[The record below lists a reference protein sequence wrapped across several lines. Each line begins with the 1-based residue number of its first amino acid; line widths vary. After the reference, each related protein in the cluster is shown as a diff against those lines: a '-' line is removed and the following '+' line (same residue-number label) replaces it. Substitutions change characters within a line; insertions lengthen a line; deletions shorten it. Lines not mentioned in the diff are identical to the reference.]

1 MFLEF
6 YHLRQQPFGV
16 TPDPAYLYLSP
27 THREALDSLLSG
39 IKEGRG
45 FFALIAEPGMGKTTT
60 LYQLLDELHDSARTV
75 FLFQTQCNS
84 REFFQ
89 YLLNELGVD
98 TKGMDLVSMHGKLNE
113 ILFAE
118 MIAGRRFVLIVDEA
132 QNLEDSVLETVRLL
146 SNFETSYAKMLQIV
160 LAGQPQ
166 LSDKLAQPQL
176 AQLRQRLA
184 VRAQL
189 DALSAGETA
198 NYVEHR
204 LKIAGYSGAPLFS
217 PEAMAL
223 IAKRSRGVPRAINH
237 ICYSA
242 LVTAC
247 SKGMETVPP
256 EIVDETASRLG
267 FEIAPEGPVPSIAA
281 ELVHSLS
288 PAIVA
293 SVVAHADQLEVEPP
307 EVDQPQV
314 NQPELGQPETHPPET
329 APVAL
334 AETPAEDALQPCLQS
349 STPEVALPSAVAEPA
364 QRSAFTLTYEPEKR
378 FRFPRWASRAL
389 LVAGVLVLGGFSLT
403 AFMLRLGVSEEE
415 KTPKVSPSP
424 QPLPRPV
431 QPTRTTPSAVTPNT
445 ESEPAKAP
453 LPAPLQIKTGSSAN
467 YTANPQDTAQGQVI
481 TVAAMP
487 QQTVEDLSRI
497 YVGYYDPELLAQIHA
512 LNPELP
518 NPIQLQP
525 GQLIRLPVPAGSF
538 RKGKSFTP
546 DE

>member
-1 MFLEF
+1 MFLDF

-16 TPDPAYLYLSP
+16 TPDPAYLYLSS
-27 THREALDSLLSG
+27 THRRALDSLLSG

-45 FFALIAEPGMGKTTT
+45 FFALIAEPGMGKTTL

-89 YLLNELGVD
+89 YLMNELGVD
-98 TKGMDLVSMHGKLNE
+98 TKGMDLVSMHGRLNE

-146 SNFETSYAKMLQIV
+146 SNFETSYSKMLQIV

-189 DALSAGETA
+189 DPLSATETA

-204 LKIAGYSGAPLFS
+204 LNVAGYSGVPLFN

-237 ICYSA
+237 LCYGA
-242 LVTAC
+242 LAAAY
-247 SKGMETVPP
+247 SKGMESVTP
-256 EIVDETASRLG
+256 EIVGETASKLG
-267 FEIAPEGPVPSIAA
+267 FEIVPEETVASIAA
-281 ELVHSLS
+281 DI
-288 PAIVA
+288 PPNIV
-293 SVVAHADQLEVEPP
+293 VDVAPNAVAFADPP
-307 EVDQPQV
+307 EIA
-314 NQPELGQPETHPPET
+314 PE
-329 APVAL
+329 VAVH
-334 AETPAEDALQPCLQS
+334 ATTEEALQPSLQT
-349 STPEVALPSAVAEPA
+349 STPEAALEPA
-364 QRSAFTLTYEPEKR
+364 QRPGFTLTYEPEKR
-378 FRFPRWASRAL
+378 FRFPRWATRAL
-389 LVAGVLVLGGFSLT
+389 LVAGILVLGGFSLT

-415 KTPKVSPSP
+415 KAPKASSTPTPPPAPSA
-424 QPLPRPV
+424 LA
-431 QPTRTTPSAVTPNT
+431 TPSVATRKSESAPAQAV
-445 ESEPAKAP
+445 
-453 LPAPLQIKTGSSAN
+453 LPAPLQIQTGSSTG
-467 YTANPQDTAQGQVI
+467 YTANPQDLAAGQVI

-497 YVGYYDPELLAQIHA
+497 YVGRYDPELLAKIRA
-512 LNPELP
+512 LNPELKD
-518 NPIQLQP
+518 PIQLQP
-525 GQLIRLPVPAGSF
+525 GQLIRLPMPAGSF

>member
-6 YHLRQQPFGV
+6 YQLRQQPFGV
-16 TPDPAYLYLSP
+16 TPDPAYLYLSS

-146 SNFETSYAKMLQIV
+146 SNFETSYSKMLQIV

-189 DALSAGETA
+189 DALSPVETA

-204 LKIAGYSGAPLFS
+204 LKIAGHSGAPLFS

-223 IAKRSRGVPRAINH
+223 IAQRSRGVPRAINH
-237 ICYSA
+237 LCYSA
-242 LVTAC
+242 LVAAC
-247 SKGMETVPP
+247 SNGMETVSA
-256 EIVDETASRLG
+256 EIVEETASKLG
-267 FEIAPEGPVPSIAA
+267 FEIAPEEPVASLTAVVAP
-281 ELVHSLS
+281 SLS
-288 PAIVA
+288 PVMP
-293 SVVAHADQLEVEPP
+293 SVVAHAGQLEAELPA
-307 EVDQPQV
+307 VDQPQV
-314 NQPELGQPETHPPET
+314 NQPEVGPSETGQPET

-334 AETPAEDALQPCLQS
+334 AETPAEDVLQS
-349 STPEVALPSAVAEPA
+349 PLETSTPEVALNSALAEPA
-364 QRSAFTLTYEPEKR
+364 QRSAFTLTYAPEKR

-389 LVAGVLVLGGFSLT
+389 LVAGVLVLGGLSLT

-415 KTPKVSPSP
+415 KTPKSSPSSTP
-424 QPLPRPV
+424 QLPPATT
-431 QPTRTTPSAVTPNT
+431 TRTVVTPDTASN
-445 ESEPAKAP
+445 PAKAALP
-453 LPAPLQIKTGSSAN
+453 VALPAALQIQTGTSSKYA
-467 YTANPQDTAQGQVI
+467 ANPQDTAAGQVI

-497 YVGYYDPELLAQIHA
+497 YAGYYDPELLAKIHA
-512 LNPELP
+512 LNPELTS
-518 NPIQLQP
+518 PIQLQP